1 MIRELFHM
9 WPQAKIYN
17 CMWWG
22 TKAFILLCCYKPILL
37 TQATIIGNQRNTV
50 YFHKL
55 TKAEAEEVW
64 NLIEFWFNK
73 LIVINVW
80 GIPASKKLTFVLSWN
95 NYLFKDDIVL
105 NHFFKFQTV
114 LEVQNEENLL
124 KAMKMN
130 TKMFLTCS
138 ECNLY

>member
-1 MIRELFHM
+1 MI
-9 WPQAKIYN
+9 K
-17 CMWWG
+17 
-22 TKAFILLCCYKPILL
+22 
-37 TQATIIGNQRNTV
+37 GNQRNTV

-55 TKAEAEEVW
+55 TKAQAEEVW
-64 NLIEFWFNK
+64 NLIEFWFDK

-105 NHFFKFQTV
+105 NQFFKFQTV